1 MSRYTIT
8 LRSGRQL
15 TDLSLNGSMFVS
27 QEEITK
33 EELSPEELSQ
43 ITIQEISDSGTTAE
57 TEKQDQVCDAVLHW
71 PEGYLFNV
79 RDMSEQEKALA
90 EIDARI
96 AFLEMMGGYDE

>member
-15 TDLSLNGSMFVS
+15 EDLTLNGSMFVS

-33 EELSPEELSQ
+33 EDLSLDELSE
-43 ITIQEISDSGTTAE
+43 ITIMETPDSGTAIE
-57 TEKQDQVCDAVLHW
+57 TSKTDQVCDGVVLW

-79 RDMSEQEKALA
+79 RDMSEQEKVLA
-90 EIDARI
+90 EMDARI

>member
-15 TDLSLNGSMFVS
+15 EDLTLNGSMFVS

-33 EELSPEELSQ
+33 EDLSLDELSE
-43 ITIQEISDSGTTAE
+43 ITITETPDSGTAIE
-57 TEKQDQVCDAVLHW
+57 TSKTDQVCDGVVLW

-79 RDMSEQEKALA
+79 RDMSEQEKVLA
-90 EIDARI
+90 EMDARI

>member
-33 EELSPEELSQ
+33 DELSPEELSQ
-43 ITIQEISDSGTTAE
+43 ITIQEIPDSGATVE
-57 TEKQDQVCDAVLHW
+57 TEKEDQVCDGVAHW

-90 EIDARI
+90 EMDARI

>member
-15 TDLSLNGSMFVS
+15 ENLTLNGSMFVS

-33 EELSPEELSQ
+33 EELSPDELSE
-43 ITIQEISDSGTTAE
+43 ITVTETPDSGDAIV
-57 TEKQDQVCDAVLHW
+57 TEKADQVCDAVLHW
-71 PEGYLFNV
+71 AEGYLFNI
-79 RDMSEQEKALA
+79 RDMSEQEKTVA
-90 EIDARI
+90 ELDARI

>member
-33 EELSPEELSQ
+33 DELSPEELSQ
-43 ITIQEISDSGTTAE
+43 ITIQEIPDSGAAVE
-57 TEKQDQVCDAVLHW
+57 TEKEDQVCDGVAHW
-71 PEGYLFNV
+71 AEGYLFNV

-90 EIDARI
+90 EMDARI